1 MKTVIIC
8 AIIVILVIVI
18 MTIIFTVIYRN
29 KIKELTESNIRQE
42 PEIKV
47 AEADDPD
54 QGKTI
59 YARMVPA
66 EFLPILDVEDTADLS
81 FEKQNEVELVN
92 MYIDCVGFSEM
103 IHGMKTKDI
112 FQFINRFLN
121 GAVPKVTESGGVIE
135 GFQKCGLVA
144 VYWQDYEQAVVTAIS
159 VCEFAAELAT
169 KYPQY
174 KNITVGIH
182 YENVF
187 IGVVGNKERM
197 SILALSGEASG
208 FAAWMHKMAKRYYSH
223 ILVTEHYLV
232 KIDDYKK
239 KFNLRLLGYVY
250 MQNTNSMEKIYDIFD
265 GDGKEQRNRKRQT
278 RMVFEKG
285 IQLFTEQ
292 KFEEA
297 RQHFIEVLKSDRD
310 DLAAKEY
317 VYRCE
322 EYIKEKPEN
331 PIVYIEKY

>member
-1 MKTVIIC
+1 MKTVAIC
-8 AIIVILVIVI
+8 AVIVILVII
-18 MTIIFTVIYRN
+18 CMTCIFTVIYRK
-29 KIKELTESNIRQE
+29 KINELTGGENPRKASESE
-42 PEIKV
+42 EE
-47 AEADDPD
+47 AEAEN
-54 QGKTI
+54 GKTI

-66 EFLPILDVEDTADLS
+66 EFLPILDVESTTDLS
-81 FEKQNEVELVN
+81 FEKQNEVEVVN

-112 FQFINRFLN
+112 FTFINRFLN
-121 GAVPKVTESGGVIE
+121 GAVPRVTESGGVVE

-144 VYWQDYEQAVVTAIS
+144 VYWENCEQAVVTAIS
-159 VCEFAAELAT
+159 VCEFAAELSARF
-169 KYPQY
+169 PQY
-174 KNITVGIH
+174 RNITVGIH

-187 IGVVGNKERM
+187 IGVVGNKERL
-197 SILALSGEASG
+197 SLLALSGEASG
-208 FAAWMHKMAKRYYSH
+208 FSGWLHRMAKRYYSH
-223 ILVTEHYLV
+223 ILVTESYLAR
-232 KIDDYKK
+232 IDDYKK

-250 MQNTNSMEKIYDIFD
+250 MKNTNSMEKIYDVFD
-265 GDGKEQRNRKRQT
+265 GDGKEMRNRKRQT

-285 IQLFTEQ
+285 IKLFTEQ
-292 KFEEA
+292 KFEDA

-331 PIVYIEKY
+331 PIVYIDTF